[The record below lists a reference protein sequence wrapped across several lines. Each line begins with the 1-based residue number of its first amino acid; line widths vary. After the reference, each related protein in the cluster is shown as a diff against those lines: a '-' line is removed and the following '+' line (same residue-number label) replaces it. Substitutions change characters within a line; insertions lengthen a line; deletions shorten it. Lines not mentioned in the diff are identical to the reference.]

1 MNQTKK
7 LLIIALAAILVVSS
21 VGIGI
26 GIFMNR
32 PETVMKTSVQNLL
45 QDAFTRP
52 EIEAVSGFMQSGSVE
67 LILGLSAM
75 DNEVSLEYKEYFGLA
90 DYETYIEKVKLN
102 VNDFSVDGSAYVGE
116 DYMYVSAPSLY
127 NSPIGLVRGKT
138 AEEFEDSLFA
148 FESGSEFELDEETSD
163 AIKIFCKIYDDAKDK
178 EAVKD
183 IEELLTSYVELLV
196 NSIGDHA
203 DIEKEND
210 KIKIHGE
217 QVSAKMII
225 VEIDAECIYN
235 VISDL
240 YDELKDDNRIPKL
253 IKKYSKLAEGYIE
266 GTVLEGELQSHLGGD
281 EDDDFDEVL
290 LEAYDDVLD
299 ELDSLV
305 DEMEDTMDEAD
316 GFKLVVEMATKKSSS
331 DLMAVEVI
339 AKADGEKVE
348 IANIQFGKAGV
359 KKTDKITVDIMGE
372 MYAELAIKQDDKD
385 AYKAEF
391 TLEEGEQEVMN
402 VFTKIDRAGGKFSF
416 GATVDGE
423 TYEIK
428 GNYDKSGKKHTFD
441 FKDVTYTDSTGEE
454 ISMIDTLLAEAEGEE
469 IDFELKVIICEND
482 KPKPLAKGKVKS
494 AFELDDEDF
503 EDVKIAVEELI
514 EEAKNSIKSASSE
527 GEAVAP
533 ELGW

>member
-7 LLIIALAAILVVSS
+7 LLIIVLAAVLFVSS

-26 GIFMNR
+26 GVFMNR
-32 PETVMKTSVQNLL
+32 PETVMKTSMQNLFE
-45 QDAFTRP
+45 DAFTRP
-52 EIEAVSGFMQSGSVE
+52 EIETVSSFMQSGSLE

-75 DNEVSLEYKEYFGLA
+75 DNEISLEYKEYFGLA

-102 VNDFSVDGSAYVGE
+102 VNDFSIDGSAYIGD
-116 DYMYVSAPSLY
+116 DYMYVSAPSVY
-127 NSPIGLVRGKT
+127 GDPIGLSRGNTEK
-138 AEEFEDSLFA
+138 EFADSLFI
-148 FESGSEFELDEETSD
+148 FESGSEFELAEETSD
-163 AIKIFCKIYDDAKDK
+163 AIKIFCRIYDDAKDK

-183 IEELLTSYVELLV
+183 IEELLKSYTELLV

-203 DIEKEND
+203 EIEKENE

-253 IKKYSKLAEGYIE
+253 IKKYGKLAEEYIE
-266 GTVLEGELQSHLGGD
+266 GTSLEGQLQSSLGGD
-281 EDDDFDEVL
+281 EDDAVTEVIL
-290 LEAYDDVLD
+290 DAYDEVLD

-348 IANIQFGKAGV
+348 LANIQFGKAGV

-372 MYAELAIKQDDKD
+372 MYAELAVKQDDKE
-385 AYKAEF
+385 AYKVEF
-391 TLEEGEQEVMN
+391 TLEEGEEEIMN
-402 VFTKIDRAGGKFSF
+402 VFAKIDRAGDKFSV
-416 GATVDGE
+416 GATVEGE
-423 TYEIK
+423 TYEVK

-454 ISMIDTLLAEAEGEE
+454 ISMIDSLLAEAEGED
-469 IDFELKVIICEND
+469 IDFELKVIICESD

-494 AFELDDEDF
+494 VFELDEDDF
-503 EDVKIAVEELI
+503 EEVKIAIEEII
-514 EEAKNSIKSASSE
+514 EEAKNSIE
-527 GEAVAP
+527 PIGVEAPVI
-533 ELGW
+533 G

>member
-7 LLIIALAAILVVSS
+7 LLVIALAAILVVSS

-26 GIFMNR
+26 GIFANR
-32 PETVMKTSVQNLL
+32 PETVMKTSVQKLIK
-45 QDAFTRP
+45 DAFARP
-52 EIEAVSGFMQSGSVE
+52 EIEAVSGFVQGGSFE

-102 VNDFSVDGSAYVGE
+102 VNDFSIDGSAYIGD

-138 AEEFEDSLFA
+138 ADEFGDSLFA
-148 FESGSEFELDEETSD
+148 FDSGSEFELDEETSD
-163 AIKIFCKIYDDAKDK
+163 AIKVFCRIYDDAKDK

-183 IEELLTSYVELLV
+183 IEEIFSSYVELLV

-240 YDELKDDNRIPKL
+240 YDEIKDDNRIPKL
-253 IKKYSKLAEGYIE
+253 IKKYGKLAEGYVE
-266 GTVLEGELQSHLGGD
+266 GTALEGTLQSSIGGD
-281 EDDDFDEVL
+281 EDDDFTEIL
-290 LEAYDDVLD
+290 LEAYNDVLD

-305 DEMEDTMDEAD
+305 EDMEDTIDDADE
-316 GFKLVVEMATKKSSS
+316 FKLVVEMATKKSSS
-331 DLMAVEVI
+331 DLMAIEII
-339 AKADGEKVE
+339 AKADGEKAE
-348 IANIQFGKAGV
+348 LANIQFGKAGI

-372 MYAELAIKQDDKD
+372 MYAELAIKQDDND

-391 TLEEGEQEVMN
+391 TLEEGEEEVVN
-402 VFTKIDRAGGKFSF
+402 VFTKIDRAGGKFSL
-416 GATVDGE
+416 GATLDGE
-423 TYEIK
+423 TYEAK
-428 GNYDKSGKKHTFD
+428 GNYDKAGKKHTFD

-454 ISMIDTLLAEAEGEE
+454 ISMIDSLLAEAEGEE
-469 IDFELKVIICEND
+469 IDFEFKVIICESD
-482 KPKPLAKGKVKS
+482 SPKPLAKGKVKS
-494 AFELDDEDF
+494 AFELNDEDF
-503 EDVKIAVEELI
+503 EDVKIAIEELI
-514 EEAKNSIKSASSE
+514 EEAKNSIKSSNA
-527 GEAVAP
+527 EADAVVP
-533 ELGW
+533 EIGW